1 MLEWVAK
8 LEPVLQGR
16 VRFVE
21 VDHVDGRRFRGE
33 FVEVSQSSNGPQLVL
48 RDPAGKEIRLYYT
61 AIRNLVY

>member
-1 MLEWVAK
+1 MLEWVAR

-21 VDHVDGRRFRGE
+21 VDHVDGRRLRGE
-33 FVEVSQSSNGPQLVL
+33 FVEVRQMPNGPQLIL
-48 RDPAGKEIRLYYT
+48 REPAGKEIRLYYT

>member
-21 VDHVDGRRFRGE
+21 VDHVDGRRYRGE
-33 FVEVSQSSNGPQLVL
+33 FIEIRQSTNGPQIVL
-48 RDPAGKEIRLYYT
+48 RDPAGKEMRFYYT